1 MKNEERYIRNK
12 MGDANPFRVPDGYFD
27 SFQSRIMEQ
36 LSEREAVE
44 IPMRRSFVSRFRG
57 IMYAAACIL
66 LAVFGTVVYI
76 NESGLRSEEN
86 ADDVVASGSTGS
98 GSYTYE
104 EEFADYVMMDN
115 TDIYAYLSG
124 E

>member
-27 SFQSRIMEQ
+27 SFPSRIMEQ

-76 NESGLRSEEN
+76 NESGSSKRKAARSKGFCTLTHPWDTLRTAREN
-86 ADDVVASGSTGS
+86 TERLDVSCRKT
-98 GSYTYE
+98 E
-104 EEFADYVMMDN
+104 N
-115 TDIYAYLSG
+115 
-124 E
+124 

>member
-27 SFQSRIMEQ
+27 SFPSRIMEQ

-44 IPMRRSFVSRFRG
+44 IPMRRSFVSRFRAV
-57 IMYAAACIL
+57 MYAAACIL
-66 LAVFGTVVYI
+66 LAVFGTVVYV
-76 NESGLRSEEN
+76 NESGLRSEDN
-86 ADDVVASGSTGS
+86 SSDVVASSST